1 MKLSILWSVLVHC
14 RPAGDDGMESCLF
27 RGWVRHR
34 RFVPVANHFR
44 YTVFQ
49 VYLDLSELDSVFA
62 GSWLWSASR
71 PAAAWFRRADHLGNP
86 ARPLGDCVRD
96 EVERQTGCRPLGPI
110 RLLTNLRYL
119 GYVINP
125 VSYYYCFDE
134 TGRRVSAVLAEVHNT
149 PWGERHCYVLS
160 APSDAAGQLIDLKTA
175 DLRTVKDFHVSP
187 FMKMDMEYRWKLSPP
202 GTSLAIHIE
211 NFYRR
216 RSVPRTDSDVC
227 GASAG
232 ADTDVEGNH
241 ECSEAAQP
249 LFDVTMQLERVE
261 ISPAVLRAT
270 LLKSPC
276 MTLKVFAAIYWQA
289 LRLWW
294 KRVPFVPHPGTGS
307 VQTKVPLTAEA
318 GRGSGGVAVPS
329 AEADHV
335 TAGRAMKLEVTERV
349 SV

>member
-1 MKLSILWSVLVHC
+1 
-14 RPAGDDGMESCLF
+14 MESCLF

-44 YTVFQ
+44 YSVFQ
-49 VYLDLSELDSVFA
+49 MYLDLSELDSVFA

-71 PAAAWFRRADHLGNP
+71 PAAAWFRRADHLGDP
-86 ARPLGDCVRD
+86 TRPLEDCVRD
-96 EVERQTGCRPLGPI
+96 EVERQTGDRPRGPI

-134 TGRRVSAVLAEVHNT
+134 TGTRVLSVLAEVHNT

-175 DLRTVKDFHVSP
+175 ELRTVKDFHVSP
-187 FMKMDMEYRWKLSPP
+187 FMQMDMEYRWKLSPP

-211 NFYRR
+211 NFQRK
-216 RSVPRTDSDVC
+216 RSVPPTGPDAM
-227 GASAG
+227 GASVVTA
-232 ADTDVEGNH
+232 ATVSDSHNS
-241 ECSEAAQP
+241 SEAALP

-261 ISPAVLRAT
+261 ITPAVLRST
-270 LLKSPC
+270 LLTSPC
-276 MTLKVFAAIYWQA
+276 MTLKVVAAIYWQA

-294 KRVPFVPHPGTGS
+294 KRVPFVPHPGS
-307 VQTKVPLTAEA
+307 AAVPMNVSLTAKA
-318 GRGSGGVAVPS
+318 GGSSGGVSVRS
-329 AEADHV
+329 AGAGNV
-335 TAGRAMKLEVTERV
+335 TAGRALKVDVTERV

>member
-1 MKLSILWSVLVHC
+1 
-14 RPAGDDGMESCLF
+14 MESCLF

-44 YTVFQ
+44 YSVFQ
-49 VYLDLSELDSVFA
+49 MYLDLSELDSVFA

-71 PAAAWFRRADHLGNP
+71 PAAAWFRRADHLGDP
-86 ARPLGDCVRD
+86 TRPLEDCVRD
-96 EVERQTGCRPLGPI
+96 EVERQTGDRPRGPI

-134 TGRRVSAVLAEVHNT
+134 TGTRVLSVLAEVHNT

-160 APSDAAGQLIDLKTA
+160 APSDAAGQLIDLKTVE
-175 DLRTVKDFHVSP
+175 LRTVKDFHVSP
-187 FMKMDMEYRWKLSPP
+187 FMQMDMEYRWKLSPP

-211 NFYRR
+211 NFQRK
-216 RSVPRTDSDVC
+216 RSVPPTGPDAM
-227 GASAG
+227 GASVVTA
-232 ADTDVEGNH
+232 ATVSDSHNS
-241 ECSEAAQP
+241 SEAALP

-261 ISPAVLRAT
+261 ITPAVLRST
-270 LLKSPC
+270 LLTSPC
-276 MTLKVFAAIYWQA
+276 MTLKVVAAIYWQA

-294 KRVPFVPHPGTGS
+294 KRVPFVPHPGS
-307 VQTKVPLTAEA
+307 AAVPMNASLTAKA
-318 GRGSGGVAVPS
+318 GGSSGGVSVRS
-329 AEADHV
+329 AGAGNV
-335 TAGRAMKLEVTERV
+335 TAGRALKVDVTERV

>member
-1 MKLSILWSVLVHC
+1 
-14 RPAGDDGMESCLF
+14 MESCLF

-44 YTVFQ
+44 YSVFQ
-49 VYLDLSELDSVFA
+49 VYLDLSELDRVFA

-71 PAAAWFRRADHLGNP
+71 PAAAWFRRADHLGDP

-134 TGRRVSAVLAEVHNT
+134 TGNRVSAILAEVHNT

-160 APSDAAGQLIDLKTA
+160 APSDAAGQLVDLKTVE
-175 DLRTVKDFHVSP
+175 LRTVKEFHVSP
-187 FMKMDMEYRWKLSPP
+187 FMQMDMEYRWKLTPP

-211 NFYRR
+211 NFNRK
-216 RSVPRTDSDVC
+216 RSVPQTDPDES
-227 GASAG
+227 GPSAAAG
-232 ADTDVEGNH
+232 ATVQDSH
-241 ECSEAAQP
+241 ESVEAAQP

-261 ISPAVLRAT
+261 ITPAVLRAT
-270 LLKSPC
+270 LLKSPS
-276 MTLKVFAAIYWQA
+276 MTLKVVAAIYWQA

-294 KRVPFVPHPGTGS
+294 KRVPFVPHPGAGP
-307 VQTKVPLTAEA
+307 VQPDVPLTADA
-318 GRGSGGVAVPS
+318 SGGSGDVAVLS
-329 AEADHV
+329 AEVDHV
-335 TAGRAMKLEVTERV
+335 TAGRALKLEVTDV
-349 SV
+349 CLK

>member
-1 MKLSILWSVLVHC
+1 
-14 RPAGDDGMESCLF
+14 MESCLF

-44 YTVFQ
+44 YSVFQ
-49 VYLDLSELDSVFA
+49 MYLDLSELDSVFA

-71 PAAAWFRRADHLGNP
+71 PAAAWFRRADHLGDP
-86 ARPLGDCVRD
+86 KRPLEDCVRD
-96 EVERQTGCRPLGPI
+96 EVERQTGDRPRGPI

-134 TGRRVSAVLAEVHNT
+134 TGTRVLSVLAEVHNT

-175 DLRTVKDFHVSP
+175 ELRTVKDFHVSP
-187 FMKMDMEYRWKLSPP
+187 FMQMDMEYRWKLSPP

-211 NFYRR
+211 NFQRK
-216 RSVPRTDSDVC
+216 RSVPPTGPDAM
-227 GASAG
+227 GASVVTA
-232 ADTDVEGNH
+232 ATVSDSHNS
-241 ECSEAAQP
+241 SEAALP

-261 ISPAVLRAT
+261 ITPAVLRST
-270 LLKSPC
+270 LLTSPC
-276 MTLKVFAAIYWQA
+276 MTLKVVAAIYWQA

-294 KRVPFVPHPGTGS
+294 KRVPFVPHPGSAAVPMNVSLTPKAGGS
-307 VQTKVPLTAEA
+307 
-318 GRGSGGVAVPS
+318 SGGVSVRS
-329 AEADHV
+329 AGAGAGNV
-335 TAGRAMKLEVTERV
+335 TAGRGLKVDVTERV